1 MQISWRMK
9 LIALFTLIL
18 SASLLVQIFY
28 IIPYI
33 QDRELENAELRQA
46 EIASSLGREVNI
58 ELNKLISTLNSIAG
72 STVLHNMDIED
83 QTDLLWQYAN
93 LSSEIATLFVMN
105 STGWYVSGTVENF
118 QIFTTRSYNFSD
130 YYRISFELGGIYIS
144 SPRSY
149 YNNTLVS
156 TFISVPIVS
165 ETGDVI
171 GILIGTMR
179 LNDLIQRISE
189 YSLNKKQV
197 LYLVN
202 REGIVIA
209 HSETNVY
216 PLNEPPLSLNYSSL
230 YLIKDIMDGNVSG
243 TYEYDI
249 NGTFYCGVNKIIE
262 SSGWGVIVETP
273 LDEIRHESDVLVEYL
288 WIFNIIIF
296 SATMILT
303 LIFTQQIT
311 SMQQRAE
318 EARRESEEKFRNLF
332 EIGRD
337 AIGFSNLDG
346 SIMTVNQGF
355 LDMLSYTRE
364 EIKSLNFRDFT
375 PKKWEAMENEII
387 ENQVMKRGYSDVYEK
402 EYIQKNGTVI
412 PIEIRTGLLKDKI
425 GNPTQMFGVIRD
437 ITERKQTEE
446 ELKRKEKL
454 AVLGQLA
461 GGVGHELRN
470 PLGAIKNAVYFLNM
484 AIEEPVEEV
493 KESLKIIEEEVTTS
507 ERIITSLLDFARP
520 KPLNLQNLVINDVV
534 QSAQKYITV
543 PENVTIVNNLD
554 KSLPSIHADSEQLT
568 QVFRNIIFNA
578 IQAMPEGG
586 QLVINSVEK
595 QERVIISFTDSGVG
609 ISEEN
614 LGRLFE
620 PLFTTKAKGIGLGLV
635 VSKTLIEGHN
645 GRIDVQSKVGKGST
659 FTIKLHSIK
668 KENMMNKNQND
679 TPLKNEEKTKEKND
693 IK

>member
-72 STVLHNMDIED
+72 NTVLHNMDIED

-209 HSETNVY
+209 HSETIVY

-230 YLIKDIMDGNVSG
+230 YLIKDIIDGNVSG
-243 TYEYDI
+243 TY
-249 NGTFYCGVNKIIE
+249 
-262 SSGWGVIVETP
+262 
-273 LDEIRHESDVLVEYL
+273 
-288 WIFNIIIF
+288 
-296 SATMILT
+296 
-303 LIFTQQIT
+303 
-311 SMQQRAE
+311 
-318 EARRESEEKFRNLF
+318 
-332 EIGRD
+332 
-337 AIGFSNLDG
+337 
-346 SIMTVNQGF
+346 
-355 LDMLSYTRE
+355 
-364 EIKSLNFRDFT
+364 
-375 PKKWEAMENEII
+375 
-387 ENQVMKRGYSDVYEK
+387 
-402 EYIQKNGTVI
+402 
-412 PIEIRTGLLKDKI
+412 
-425 GNPTQMFGVIRD
+425 
-437 ITERKQTEE
+437 
-446 ELKRKEKL
+446 
-454 AVLGQLA
+454 
-461 GGVGHELRN
+461 
-470 PLGAIKNAVYFLNM
+470 
-484 AIEEPVEEV
+484 
-493 KESLKIIEEEVTTS
+493 
-507 ERIITSLLDFARP
+507 
-520 KPLNLQNLVINDVV
+520 
-534 QSAQKYITV
+534 
-543 PENVTIVNNLD
+543 
-554 KSLPSIHADSEQLT
+554 
-568 QVFRNIIFNA
+568 
-578 IQAMPEGG
+578 
-586 QLVINSVEK
+586 
-595 QERVIISFTDSGVG
+595 
-609 ISEEN
+609 
-614 LGRLFE
+614 
-620 PLFTTKAKGIGLGLV
+620 
-635 VSKTLIEGHN
+635 
-645 GRIDVQSKVGKGST
+645 
-659 FTIKLHSIK
+659 
-668 KENMMNKNQND
+668 
-679 TPLKNEEKTKEKND
+679 
-693 IK
+693 